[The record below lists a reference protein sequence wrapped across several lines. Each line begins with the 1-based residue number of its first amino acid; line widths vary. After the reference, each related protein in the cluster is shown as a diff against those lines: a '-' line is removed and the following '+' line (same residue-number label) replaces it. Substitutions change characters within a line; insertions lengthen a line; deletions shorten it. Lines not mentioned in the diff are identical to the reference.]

1 MIYKFIISYPDGKYH
16 LWNAT
21 KDNEWEVV
29 FEYEEQMLNFMR
41 MLLEYWN
48 DLSFVRTYN
57 LLLGITFYHSYR
69 CDIWDTQRRNKYNYY
84 LLYWITSLCN
94 MCSFTDNQKENEL
107 MPYKIEPIYVI
118 NYEVHDDDGK
128 LMYNDRGDNVFE
140 TKEEAEK
147 LVEELKREEA

>member
-1 MIYKFIISYPDGKYH
+1 MSS
-16 LWNAT
+16 T
-21 KDNEWEVV
+21 V
-29 FEYEEQMLNFMR
+29 
-41 MLLEYWN
+41 
-48 DLSFVRTYN
+48 YN
-57 LLLGITFYHSYR
+57 S
-69 CDIWDTQRRNKYNYY
+69 
-84 LLYWITSLCN
+84 
-94 MCSFTDNQKENEL
+94 KEKL

>member
-41 MLLEYWN
+41 MLLEYGN

-69 CDIWDTQRRNKYNYY
+69 CDIWVTFGKYKYNDY
-84 LLYWITSLCN
+84 LLYWIAGLYGS
-94 MCSFTDNQKENEL
+94 SKSTDN
-107 MPYKIEPIYVI
+107 
-118 NYEVHDDDGK
+118 
-128 LMYNDRGDNVFE
+128 
-140 TKEEAEK
+140 
-147 LVEELKREEA
+147 

>member
-1 MIYKFIISYPDGKYH
+1 
-16 LWNAT
+16 
-21 KDNEWEVV
+21 
-29 FEYEEQMLNFMR
+29 
-41 MLLEYWN
+41 
-48 DLSFVRTYN
+48 
-57 LLLGITFYHSYR
+57 
-69 CDIWDTQRRNKYNYY
+69 
-84 LLYWITSLCN
+84 
-94 MCSFTDNQKENEL
+94 MCSFTDNQKENKL